1 MKNINKNLFVANLSN
16 KQPTKDITLD
26 DIKFKIKKI
35 TSKKEKIVKLSND
48 LIFSKKSIPIIA
60 GPNGV
65 ESRELIFKVAKFL
78 KKQGI
83 KILRGHA
90 YKPLTFPYRSKNYK
104 ESMSQGMD
112 WLDEVKRHTGMK
124 IVTEVTEIRYLDKIC
139 STADILQIGSRN
151 MQNLELLRE
160 CALTNKTIILKRHFG
175 ASLRDML
182 GAAEHI
188 LDEGN
193 ENLILCER
201 GVSSPHTYKD
211 TSRFMLDVQAIVA
224 LKELIKY
231 PVISDPSH
239 ASFWAPWVSP
249 LALASVAAG
258 CDGLIIE
265 MHPNPKKSAVD
276 PLQPLD
282 FKEFAN
288 LKKKLKKIAS
298 IFGKKII

>member
-1 MKNINKNLFVANLSN
+1 MKIFVKNLSN
-16 KQPTKDITLD
+16 KQPTKDITDD
-26 DIKFKIKKI
+26 DIKYKIKKI
-35 TSKKEKIVKLSND
+35 TSKKKVKVIVGGEIEFSEKTL
-48 LIFSKKSIPIIA
+48 PIIA

-65 ESRELIFKVAKFL
+65 ESRKMIFNVAMFL

-90 YKPLTFPYRSKNYK
+90 YKPLTFPYRSKTYK

-124 IVTEVTEIRYLDKIC
+124 IVTEVTEIKYLEKINY
-139 STADILQIGSRN
+139 TADILQIGSRN
-151 MQNLELLRE
+151 MQNLELLKE
-160 CALTNKTIILKRHFG
+160 CALTNKPIILKRHFG

-188 LDEGN
+188 LV
-193 ENLILCER
+193 ENNNKLILCER
-201 GVSSPHTYKD
+201 GVSTPHTHRD

-224 LKELIKY
+224 LKELVKY

-239 ASFWAPWVSP
+239 ASFWAPWVAP
-249 LALASVAAG
+249 LALASIAAG

-265 MHPNPKKSAVD
+265 MHPNPKKSMVD
-276 PLQPLD
+276 PLQPLNFSQ
-282 FKEFAN
+282 FKDLN
-288 LKKKLKKIAS
+288 HKIKKLKK
-298 IFGKKII
+298 FFNKI